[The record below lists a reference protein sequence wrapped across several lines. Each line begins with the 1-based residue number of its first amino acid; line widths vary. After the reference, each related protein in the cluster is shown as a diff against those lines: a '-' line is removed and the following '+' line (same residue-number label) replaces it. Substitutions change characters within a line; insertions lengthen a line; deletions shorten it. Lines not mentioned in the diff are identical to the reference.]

1 VVTGAA
7 AGVVD
12 LVGEAGVVDLV
23 GEAGVVPGIMV
34 TGIVVPGIMVPG
46 IVVAGAGDIFSNT
59 KEGCLFLSEKY

>member
-1 VVTGAA
+1 
-7 AGVVD
+7 
-12 LVGEAGVVDLV
+12 
-23 GEAGVVPGIMV
+23 MV